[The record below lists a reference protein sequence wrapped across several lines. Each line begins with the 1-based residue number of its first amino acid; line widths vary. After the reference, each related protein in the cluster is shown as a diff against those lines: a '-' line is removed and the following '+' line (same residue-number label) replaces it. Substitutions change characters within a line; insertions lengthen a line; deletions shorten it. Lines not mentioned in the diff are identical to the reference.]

1 LRPLPY
7 KEQKEEMNTL
17 GNIGKYELKSQIGR
31 GSSGTVYLAT
41 DSFTRN
47 DVALKVLDQRLLED
61 PNLRDIVRSQF
72 LNEASLVGKLSHP
85 HIVSILDAAVD
96 DDHGYIAMEYIAG
109 GTLRALTNAEQPA
122 ALEKIIEIG
131 FKCCGALDYAHRQG
145 IIHRDIKPDN
155 ILLAG
160 NTEIKITDFG
170 AALLKNTRHEQ
181 LNDIGS
187 PAYMSPEQI
196 LGDPLTYQSD
206 MFSLG
211 AVLYHLLAGR
221 KPFIGKLGLELQEK
235 ILHENPVPLSRLRP
249 ELPPELDDVLMSALT
264 KQPANRYQSWA
275 EFALALAKIGRLSRF
290 DQSILDSSKFD
301 YLRAMPMLKAFD
313 DPAVWQLVNCTRWS
327 RLPAHSVIVR
337 EDQSGQSLFFLA
349 AGEVKVTKSGRLLS
363 VLRRGECFGEM
374 SYIKE
379 GETPRHA
386 SVEAITEV
394 VVAELG
400 AAEAASGVDSL
411 GQSHLMRA
419 LLNTLVDRLAFA
431 DSRISRVIS

>member
-1 LRPLPY
+1 
-7 KEQKEEMNTL
+7 MNTL

-47 DVALKVLDQRLLED
+47 DVALKVLDQRLLQD
-61 PNLRDIVRSQF
+61 PNLRTIVRSQF

-85 HIVSILDAAVD
+85 HIVSILDASVD

-122 ALEKIIEIG
+122 ALEKIIQIG

-160 NTEIKITDFG
+160 DTEIKITDFG
-170 AALLKNTRHEQ
+170 AALLKNTSHEQ

-235 ILHENPVPLSRLRP
+235 ILHENPAPLSQLRP

-337 EDQSGQSLFFLA
+337 EDQPGQSLFFLA
-349 AGEVKVTKSGRLLS
+349 EGEVKVTKSGRLLS

>member
-1 LRPLPY
+1 
-7 KEQKEEMNTL
+7 MNTL

-47 DVALKVLDQRLLED
+47 EVALKVLDQRLLQD
-61 PNLRDIVRSQF
+61 PNLRNIVRSQF

-85 HIVSILDAAVD
+85 HIVSILDASVD

-160 NTEIKITDFG
+160 DTEIKITDFG
-170 AALLKNTRHEQ
+170 AALLKNTSHEQ

-235 ILHENPVPLSRLRP
+235 ILHENPAPLSQLRP

-337 EDQSGQSLFFLA
+337 EDQPGQSLFFLA
-349 AGEVKVTKSGRLLS
+349 EGEVKVTKSGRLLS

>member
-1 LRPLPY
+1 
-7 KEQKEEMNTL
+7 MNTL

-47 DVALKVLDQRLLED
+47 DVALKVLDQRLLQD
-61 PNLRDIVRSQF
+61 PNLRTIVRSQF

-85 HIVSILDAAVD
+85 HIVSILDASVD

-160 NTEIKITDFG
+160 DTEIKITDFG
-170 AALLKNTRHEQ
+170 AALLKNTSHEQ

-235 ILHENPVPLSRLRP
+235 ILHENPAPLSQLRP

-337 EDQSGQSLFFLA
+337 EDQPGQSLFFLA

>member
-1 LRPLPY
+1 
-7 KEQKEEMNTL
+7 MNTL

-47 DVALKVLDQRLLED
+47 DVALKVLDQRLLQD
-61 PNLRDIVRSQF
+61 PNLRTIVRSQF

-85 HIVSILDAAVD
+85 HIVSILDASVD

-160 NTEIKITDFG
+160 DTEIKITDFG

-235 ILHENPVPLSRLRP
+235 ILHENPAPLSQLRP

-290 DQSILDSSKFD
+290 DQSILDSRKFD

-349 AGEVKVTKSGRLLS
+349 EGEVKVTKSGRLLS

>member
-1 LRPLPY
+1 
-7 KEQKEEMNTL
+7 MNTL

-47 DVALKVLDQRLLED
+47 DVALKVLDQRLLQD
-61 PNLRDIVRSQF
+61 PNLRNIVRSQF

-85 HIVSILDAAVD
+85 HIVSILDASVD

-160 NTEIKITDFG
+160 DTEIKITDFG
-170 AALLKNTRHEQ
+170 AALLKNTSHEQ

-235 ILHENPVPLSRLRP
+235 ILHENPVPLSQLRP

-264 KQPANRYQSWA
+264 KQPVNRCQSWA

-337 EDQSGQSLFFLA
+337 EDQPGQSLFFLA
-349 AGEVKVTKSGRLLS
+349 EGEVKVTKSGRLLS

>member
-1 LRPLPY
+1 
-7 KEQKEEMNTL
+7 MNTL

-47 DVALKVLDQRLLED
+47 DVALKVLDQRLLQD
-61 PNLRDIVRSQF
+61 PNLRTIVRSQF

-85 HIVSILDAAVD
+85 HIVSILDASVD

-160 NTEIKITDFG
+160 DTEIKITDFG
-170 AALLKNTRHEQ
+170 AALLKNTSHEQ

-235 ILHENPVPLSRLRP
+235 ILHENPAPLSQLRP
-249 ELPPELDDVLMSALT
+249 DLPPELDDVLMSALT
-264 KQPANRYQSWA
+264 KQPANRYPSWA

-337 EDQSGQSLFFLA
+337 EDQPGQSLFFLA
-349 AGEVKVTKSGRLLS
+349 EGEVKVTKSGRLLS

>member
-1 LRPLPY
+1 
-7 KEQKEEMNTL
+7 MNTP

-31 GSSGTVYLAT
+31 GSSATVYLAT

-47 DVALKVLDQRLLED
+47 DVALKVLDQRLLDD
-61 PNLRDIVRSQF
+61 PKLRHIVHSQF

-85 HIVSILDAAVD
+85 HIVAILDASVD
-96 DDHGYIAMEYIAG
+96 DTQGYIAMEYIAG
-109 GTLRALTNAEQPA
+109 GTLRALTDAEQPA
-122 ALEKIIEIG
+122 PLERIIGIG

-145 IIHRDIKPDN
+145 IIHRDIKPAN
-155 ILLAG
+155 IMLTAD
-160 NTEIKITDFG
+160 TDIKITDFG
-170 AALLKNTRHEQ
+170 AALLKNADHEQ
-181 LNDIGS
+181 ISDIGS

-206 MFSLG
+206 MFALG

-221 KPFIGKLGLELQEK
+221 KPFIGRVGLELQEK
-235 ILHENPVPLSRLRP
+235 ILHEDPPPLRELRP
-249 ELPPELDDVLMSALT
+249 DLPPELDSVLRPALA
-264 KQPANRYQSWA
+264 KQAANRYQSWA

-313 DPAVWQLVNCTRWS
+313 DPAIWQLVNCTRWS
-327 RLPAHSVIVR
+327 RLPARSVIVS
-337 EDQSGQSLFFLA
+337 EDQPGQSLFFLA

-363 VLRRGECFGEM
+363 VLRGGECFGEM
-374 SYIKE
+374 SYIKA

-400 AAEAASGVDSL
+400 ATEAASGVDSL

>member
-1 LRPLPY
+1 
-7 KEQKEEMNTL
+7 MNTL

-47 DVALKVLDQRLLED
+47 DVALKVLDQRLLQD
-61 PNLRDIVRSQF
+61 PNLRTIVRSQF

-85 HIVSILDAAVD
+85 HIVSILDASVD

-160 NTEIKITDFG
+160 DTEIKITDFG
-170 AALLKNTRHEQ
+170 AALLKNTSHEQ

-235 ILHENPVPLSRLRP
+235 ILHENPAPLSQLRP

-337 EDQSGQSLFFLA
+337 EDQPGQSLFFLA
-349 AGEVKVTKSGRLLS
+349 EGEVKVTKSGRLLS

>member
-1 LRPLPY
+1 
-7 KEQKEEMNTL
+7 MNTL

-47 DVALKVLDQRLLED
+47 DVALKVLDQRLLQD
-61 PNLRDIVRSQF
+61 PNLRNIVRSQF

-85 HIVSILDAAVD
+85 HIVSILDASVD

-160 NTEIKITDFG
+160 DTEIKITDFG
-170 AALLKNTRHEQ
+170 AALLKNTSHEQ

-235 ILHENPVPLSRLRP
+235 ILHENPAPLRQLRP

-337 EDQSGQSLFFLA
+337 EDQPGQSLFFLA
-349 AGEVKVTKSGRLLS
+349 EGEVKVTKSGRLLS

>member
-1 LRPLPY
+1 
-7 KEQKEEMNTL
+7 MNTL

-47 DVALKVLDQRLLED
+47 DVALKVLDQRLLQD
-61 PNLRDIVRSQF
+61 PNLRKLVRSQF

-221 KPFIGKLGLELQEK
+221 KPFIRKLGLELQEK

-264 KQPANRYQSWA
+264 KQPATRYQSWA

-337 EDQSGQSLFFLA
+337 EYQSGQSLFFLA

>member
-1 LRPLPY
+1 
-7 KEQKEEMNTL
+7 MNTL

>member
-1 LRPLPY
+1 
-7 KEQKEEMNTL
+7 MNTL

-41 DSFTRN
+41 DRFTRH
-47 DVALKVLDQRLLED
+47 DVALKVLDQRLLDD
-61 PNLRDIVRSQF
+61 PNLRKLVRSQF

-85 HIVSILDAAVD
+85 HIVSILDASVD

-109 GTLRALTNAEQPA
+109 GTLRALTNAKQPA

-160 NTEIKITDFG
+160 DTDIKITDFG
-170 AALLKNTRHEQ
+170 AALLKNTSHEQ

-235 ILHENPVPLSRLRP
+235 ILHENPVPLSQLRP
-249 ELPPELDDVLMSALT
+249 ELPPELDDVLMPALT
-264 KQPANRYQSWA
+264 KQPANRYPSWA

-290 DQSILDSSKFD
+290 EQSILDSSKFD
-301 YLRAMPMLKAFD
+301 YLRAMPMLKSFD

-337 EDQSGQSLFFLA
+337 EDQPGQSLFFLA
-349 AGEVKVTKSGRLLS
+349 EGEVKVTKSGRLLS

-400 AAEAASGVDSL
+400 AAEAAIGVDSL

>member
-1 LRPLPY
+1 
-7 KEQKEEMNTL
+7 MNTL

-47 DVALKVLDQRLLED
+47 DVALKVLDQRLLQD
-61 PNLRDIVRSQF
+61 PNLRTIVRSQF

-85 HIVSILDAAVD
+85 HIVSILDASVD

-160 NTEIKITDFG
+160 DTEIKITDFG
-170 AALLKNTRHEQ
+170 AALLKNTSHEQ

-211 AVLYHLLAGR
+211 AVLYHLLGGR

-235 ILHENPVPLSRLRP
+235 ILHENPAPLSQLRP

-337 EDQSGQSLFFLA
+337 EDQPGQSLFFLA
-349 AGEVKVTKSGRLLS
+349 EGEVKVTKSGRLLS

>member
-1 LRPLPY
+1 
-7 KEQKEEMNTL
+7 MNTL

-47 DVALKVLDQRLLED
+47 DVALKVLDQRLLQD
-61 PNLRDIVRSQF
+61 PNLRTIVRSQF

-160 NTEIKITDFG
+160 DTEIKITDFG

-235 ILHENPVPLSRLRP
+235 ILHENPVLLSWLRP

-337 EDQSGQSLFFLA
+337 EDQPGQSLFFLA
-349 AGEVKVTKSGRLLS
+349 EGEVKVTKSGRLLS

>member
-1 LRPLPY
+1 
-7 KEQKEEMNTL
+7 MNTL

-47 DVALKVLDQRLLED
+47 DVALKVLDQRLLQD
-61 PNLRDIVRSQF
+61 PNLRNIVRSQF

-85 HIVSILDAAVD
+85 HIVSILDASVD

-160 NTEIKITDFG
+160 DTEIKITDFG
-170 AALLKNTRHEQ
+170 AALLKNTSHEQ

-235 ILHENPVPLSRLRP
+235 ILHENPAPLSQLRP

-337 EDQSGQSLFFLA
+337 EDQPGQSLFFLA
-349 AGEVKVTKSGRLLS
+349 EGEVKVTKSGRLLS

>member
-1 LRPLPY
+1 
-7 KEQKEEMNTL
+7 MNTL

-47 DVALKVLDQRLLED
+47 DVALKVLDQRLLQD
-61 PNLRDIVRSQF
+61 PNLRTIVRSQF

-85 HIVSILDAAVD
+85 HIVSILDASVD

-160 NTEIKITDFG
+160 DTEIKITDFG
-170 AALLKNTRHEQ
+170 AALLKNTSHEQ

-235 ILHENPVPLSRLRP
+235 ILHKNPAPLSQLRP

-264 KQPANRYQSWA
+264 KQPVNRYQSWA

-337 EDQSGQSLFFLA
+337 EDQPGQSLFFLA
-349 AGEVKVTKSGRLLS
+349 EGEVKVTKSGRLLS